1 RLDLVEKALTELETR
16 VTKNVADLRG
26 DMLNKLPKLLCDAV
40 LSNFDVNGAV
50 PLTREYLDTCLENL
64 RESMSTKGQACIV
77 PEQPAISTGATV
89 ATFTWVGR
97 LHPVQADFEIPKCK
111 VYSLWCM
118 WFEGIPASNIG
129 TLRKLRSLDLQKRG
143 DAAKLSKARKVIA
156 IVASAAGYPNLLD
169 VASMDAVPRKLAYE
183 RGFLHKTKSMMQL
196 MSPDEWAA
204 HRVNEM
210 SYITFYD
217 IVLKHK

>member
-1 RLDLVEKALTELETR
+1 
-16 VTKNVADLRG
+16 
-26 DMLNKLPKLLCDAV
+26 MLNKLPKLLCDAV

-97 LHPVQADFEIPKCK
+97 LHP
-111 VYSLWCM
+111 CM

-183 RGFLHKTKSMMQL
+183 RGFLHKTKSKMQL

-204 HRVNEM
+204 RRVNEM

-217 IVLKHK
+217 IVLKHKYE